1 MRCPGLA
8 GQEKYIQSCARLL
21 MSVNNGRKGSLGPK
35 IYQSPSPNLT
45 LPVDGVLRGLLGEL
59 QHKVVLHRYEYKTK
73 NGSSSLWWCASTL
86 KETEIGVWR
95 DGSVGKIHLLC
106 KLEEL
111 NSDLQYPCKKPG
123 MECLCRYRIAG
134 ACSSVASSKRKGS
147 GVQ

>member
-21 MSVNNGRKGSLGPK
+21 MSVNNGRKRSLDPK

-73 NGSSSLWWCASTL
+73 NGSSSL
-86 KETEIGVWR
+86 
-95 DGSVGKIHLLC
+95 
-106 KLEEL
+106 
-111 NSDLQYPCKKPG
+111 
-123 MECLCRYRIAG
+123 
-134 ACSSVASSKRKGS
+134 
-147 GVQ
+147 